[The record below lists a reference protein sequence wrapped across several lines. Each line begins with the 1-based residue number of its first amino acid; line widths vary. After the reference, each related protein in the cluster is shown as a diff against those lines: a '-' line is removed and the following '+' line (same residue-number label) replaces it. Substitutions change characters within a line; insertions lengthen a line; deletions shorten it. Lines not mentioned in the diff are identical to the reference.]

1 MWTCLEEDYEGA
13 GLGQLSGLRLSVPGG
28 GRRGDHWVNA
38 SAECVRVYAEVAGFA
53 SEHLPLLRLHQP
65 DGRHVRRSARRGAAP
80 PIRLAYSLVGLHLA
94 LECGLAGDQV
104 RAAHQRRGKPDSSW
118 PGFPQPLDVG
128 VVTVMTVAKEGLR
141 VDSVAEHEAA
151 VRRWAEVVWQAWR
164 PERDQVVGLTR
175 RLLPDLA
182 TSRHPFVG

>member
-1 MWTCLEEDYEGA
+1 VQDWTSCPGC
-13 GLGQLSGLRLSVPGG
+13 GLQLPAEAVVR
-28 GRRGDHWVNA
+28 DHRVNA

-53 SEHLPLLRLHQP
+53 SQHLPLLRLHQLTV
-65 DGRHVRRSARRGAAP
+65 DTYGAQHGGGAAP

-94 LECGLAGDQV
+94 FECGLAGDQV
-104 RAAHQRRGKPDSSW
+104 RAAHQRMGKPDSSW

-128 VVTVMTVAKEGLR
+128 VVTVMTVAEEGLM
-141 VDSVAEHEAA
+141 VDSVAGHQAA

-182 TSRHPFVG
+182 TSR